1 MVSRIRSFLLRIVI
15 PWSFT
20 LGALFVCSQG
30 MEWRRF
36 GECLKAV
43 DVSVLAAPV
52 VLTAFSYVLRS
63 IRWRLLFP
71 RRAPSL
77 KVTYKALVFGFFM
90 NNVLPAR
97 AGELV
102 RAHVGARL
110 SGESRSSVLA
120 TIVAERI
127 LDGLALSMLLSIA
140 SITIHGARYTRE
152 LQYVGYGFCGLALGV
167 VLFLSQRGFVECIFT
182 FLEER
187 CSARGIAL
195 FVSKGRHFIDG
206 LGPLFCSRR
215 FPPILL
221 WTLVIWM
228 LELFVFWSVSDAF
241 DVQLS
246 VPQAVLFL
254 VSSNFASLI
263 PAAPGGIGI
272 IEAVAS
278 AVLVS
283 LGFERETAIAMA
295 LTQHVIQYTMVGIPG
310 LYLMVRFPELR
321 AGSVSGAVAGDE
333 PGGYIPGS

>member
-1 MVSRIRSFLLRIVI
+1 MVTRIRQFLLRFVI

-20 LGALFVCSQG
+20 LGALFICSQG

-36 GECLKAV
+36 GESIKSV
-43 DVSVLAAPV
+43 DVSVLAIPV

-63 IRWRLLFP
+63 MRWRLLFP
-71 RRAPSL
+71 RSAPSL
-77 KVTYKALVFGFFM
+77 KLTYKALVFGFFM

-120 TIVAERI
+120 TILAERI
-127 LDGLALSMLLSIA
+127 LDGLALSLLLSFA
-140 SITIHGARYTRE
+140 SITIHGARYTLE
-152 LQYVGYGFCGLALGV
+152 LQYVGYGFFALAIFV
-167 VLFLSQRGFVECIFT
+167 VLSLSQRGLVESVFT
-182 FLEER
+182 LLEEKFT
-187 CSARGIAL
+187 ARGIYL

-215 FPPILL
+215 LPLIIM
-221 WTLVIWM
+221 WTSVIWM

-241 DVQLS
+241 GIHIS
-246 VPQAVLFL
+246 APQAVLFL

-263 PAAPGGIGI
+263 PSAPGGIGI

-295 LTQHVIQYTMVGIPG
+295 LTQHVIQYSIVGIPG

-321 AGSVSGAVAGDE
+321 GGSVSRAVVGD
-333 PGGYIPGS
+333 